1 MKTSHKKTKLTATNH
16 SGKLLVLAFSIASVT
31 LGPFI
36 FILIGSFKTSEDLYT
51 NPTWH
56 LPTTWSI
63 ENYSAALRVEFF
75 RGLINSL
82 LIVSVTLLMVVLI
95 SAAAAFAF
103 ARLDFKINTL
113 IFTSVLACLIV
124 PQHTTLIPIYTLTSK
139 LKLYDTLYALIGPY
153 VAFSIPVTIFILT
166 QFMKD
171 VPKELFE
178 SAIIDG
184 ASHGRVFFYVY
195 LGVAKGAMATVAIF
209 NAITLWNEFLFAY
222 MLTGRPE
229 TRTLPLTVFDFQGQY
244 TSNIPAIL
252 ASLSLATIP
261 LFLAY
266 LFFQEQLVKGVLAG
280 AVKS

>member
-1 MKTSHKKTKLTATNH
+1 MTISHKKTKSSAANP
-16 SGKLLVLAFSIASVT
+16 SGRLLVLAFSIASIT

-36 FILIGSFKTSEDLYT
+36 FILIGSLKSSEDLYT

-56 LPTTWSI
+56 LPTSWNI
-63 ENYSAALRVEFF
+63 QNYTDVLRVAFF
-75 RGLINSL
+75 RGLINSF
-82 LIVSVTLLMVVLI
+82 LIVSVTLLLVVFI

-124 PQHTTLIPIYTLTSK
+124 PQHTTLIPIYTLTTK
-139 LKLYDTLYALIGPY
+139 LHLYDTLYALLGPY
-153 VAFSIPVTIFILT
+153 VAFSLPVTIFILT
-166 QFMKD
+166 QFMRD

-184 ASHGRVFFYVY
+184 ASHGRVFFFIY

-222 MLTGRPE
+222 ILTGRPE
-229 TRTLPLTVFDFQGQY
+229 TRTLPLTVFDFQGQH

>member
-1 MKTSHKKTKLTATNH
+1 
-16 SGKLLVLAFSIASVT
+16 VLGGA
-31 LGPFI
+31 
-36 FILIGSFKTSEDLYT
+36 
-51 NPTWH
+51 
-56 LPTTWSI
+56 
-63 ENYSAALRVEFF
+63 FF

-82 LIVSVTLLMVVLI
+82 LIVSVSLLLVVFI

-124 PQHTTLIPIYTLTSK
+124 PQHTTLIPIYTLTTK
-139 LKLYDTLYALIGPY
+139 LGLYDTLYALLGPY
-153 VAFSIPVTIFILT
+153 VAFSLPVTIFILT
-166 QFMKD
+166 QFMRD

-184 ASHGRVFFYVY
+184 ASHGRVFFFVY

-222 MLTGRPE
+222 ILTGRPE